1 MSFAGI
7 DVAKEHL
14 DLVLLAEDQSST
26 SAERFANTPDGIDAL
41 ASRLNEASP
50 ERIILEAT
58 GGYER
63 PVSATLG
70 AAGLPVAVV
79 NPRQVRDFA
88 KATGRLAKTD
98 EIDARVMAL
107 FGARIRPE
115 VRPLPGADQQALSTL
130 TARRRQIVDMRTAET
145 NRLQTAASPQVRSSI
160 EAHLDFLQDQLEA
173 VEDQLEEAVEKSP
186 MWKETEELLLSVP
199 GVGEVTARTLI
210 AELPELGKVN
220 RQEIAKLVGVAPLN
234 RDSGARRGERTTWGG
249 RASVRTTLYMAA
261 LSAVNSGGKISD
273 FYHRLREKG
282 KHHKKAL
289 VAAARKL
296 LVIMNTMVKNGE
308 PWKANLHT
316 SSS

>member
-14 DLVLLAEDQSST
+14 DLALLSEGEKT
-26 SAERFANTPDGIDAL
+26 SAKRFANTPSGVEAL
-41 ASRLNEASP
+41 TERLAEAAP
-50 ERIILEAT
+50 ERVVIEST

-63 PVSATLG
+63 PAGAALG
-70 AAGLPVAVV
+70 AAGLPVVVV

-98 EIDARVMAL
+98 EIDAEMLAL
-107 FGARIRPE
+107 FGERIRPE
-115 VRPLPGADQQALSTL
+115 VRPLPSADQQALSAL
-130 TARRRQIVDMRTAET
+130 TARRRQIVGMRTAET
-145 NRLQTAASPQVRSSI
+145 NRLQSAPSQQARNSI
-160 EAHLDFLQDQLEA
+160 KAHLDFLAQQLAE
-173 VEDQLEEAVEKSP
+173 VEDQLEEALEESS

-210 AELPELGKVN
+210 AELPELGEAN
-220 RQEIAKLVGVAPLN
+220 RQEIAKLVGVAPLCC
-234 RDSGARRGERTTWGG
+234 DSGKHRGERKTWGG
-249 RASVRTTLYMAA
+249 RAGVRTTLYMAA
-261 LSAVNSGGKISD
+261 LSAVRTGGRISD

-296 LVIMNTMVKNGE
+296 LVIMNTMVKNEE
-308 PWKANLHT
+308 PWKTDLHT
-316 SSS
+316 SSA